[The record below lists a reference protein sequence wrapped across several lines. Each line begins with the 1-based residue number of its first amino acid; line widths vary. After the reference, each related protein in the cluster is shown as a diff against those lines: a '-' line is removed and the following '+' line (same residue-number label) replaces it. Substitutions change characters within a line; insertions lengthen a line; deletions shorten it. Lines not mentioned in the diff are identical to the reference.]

1 VANDDVVHQFDVE
14 EAPGLHQPLRGLD
27 VLRGGLGV
35 ATGMVVAEDE
45 TRAVA
50 DDRRAEDL
58 RGAHDRAVDGALVTV
73 SFILINIYKVALH
86 LPLSNLP

>member
-1 VANDDVVHQFDVE
+1 
-14 EAPGLHQPLRGLD
+14 
-27 VLRGGLGV
+27 
-35 ATGMVVAEDE
+35 MVVAEDE